1 MMYKPMHAMAL
12 VMMLAVLCACG
23 TVPTTTSSD
32 NPVVSAN
39 PSSPPAASPT
49 SAESTTAASTVRAVG
64 GEQIETVA
72 TTSII
77 ADLVRNVGGERV
89 QVQALLSPGSDPHAF
104 TPTPGDVQAIAE
116 ADIVFENGLGLETW
130 LAEVIENA
138 GGERPV
144 VAVSNG
150 ITPIEGGEHDD
161 EHGDEHAE
169 TAMAD
174 AEHMEATTEA
184 SGAAAHDHTNDPHMW
199 FDVQH
204 TIRYVENIRDGLQ
217 TIDPAGATTY
227 DQNAAAY
234 IEQLQQLDA
243 DVAALVEQIPA
254 ERRKLITNHDTFA
267 YFAERYGFAVIG
279 TVFANVSTEQEPS
292 AQQIAALVERIR
304 EENVPAV
311 FTENTVNT
319 RLAEQVAAEAGVQ
332 VVTDLYTDALGEA
345 GSAGDTFVKMMRHN
359 VEQIVAAL
367 R

>member
-1 MMYKPMHAMAL
+1 
-12 VMMLAVLCACG
+12 
-23 TVPTTTSSD
+23 
-32 NPVVSAN
+32 
-39 PSSPPAASPT
+39 
-49 SAESTTAASTVRAVG
+49 
-64 GEQIETVA
+64 
-72 TTSII
+72 
-77 ADLVRNVGGERV
+77 
-89 QVQALLSPGSDPHAF
+89 VQALLPPGSDPHAF
-104 TPTPGDVQAIAE
+104 TPTPGAVQAIAQ
-116 ADIVFENGLGLETW
+116 ADIVFENGLGLEAW
-130 LAEVIENA
+130 LDEVIANA

-144 VAVSNG
+144 VIVSNG

-161 EHGDEHAE
+161 EHDE
-169 TAMAD
+169 TATAD
-174 AEHMEATTEA
+174 AEHPPHEEATTEA
-184 SGAAAHDHTNDPHMW
+184 GGAAAHEHEHADDPHMW

-204 TIRYVENIRDGLQ
+204 TIRYVENIRDGLKN
-217 TIDPAGATTY
+217 IDPPGATTY

-243 DVAALVEQIPA
+243 DVAAQVDQIPA

-267 YFAERYGFAVIG
+267 YFAERYGFAVVG
-279 TVFANVSTEQEPS
+279 TVFEGVSTEQEPS

-319 RLAEQVAAEAGVQ
+319 RLAEQVAAEADVQ

-345 GSAGDTFVKMMRHN
+345 GSAGDTYVKMMRHN